1 MTVSGN
7 AIRLIYPRL
16 LRPLVNVLASI
27 VLGTAVGIG
36 CGAVS
41 GLVPGIH
48 ANTVAGVLLSL
59 QALLLAWFDPV
70 FIASAMF
77 STLVTHTFLDNV
89 PGTFLGIPDADTSL
103 AVLPAHALCLEGRGE
118 EAVRISALGSAAGVA
133 FSLPLALAFVL
144 VLPALQPAI
153 DWGIGLVILAVAG
166 YLIVVSESPGWAL
179 AVFSVSGILGLFSLG
194 YSFLAWPTGGESGV
208 LMPLLSGLFGIAV
221 LLQASHGVM
230 PEQHFSGI
238 DLPAGALSRGS
249 LLGSA
254 AGALV
259 GWLPGLSSATANAL
273 LTSVVGYDSN
283 PREYILATSAAN
295 TVNAFLGLAA
305 FYAISRTRSGV
316 MAAIGALSEIPPATA
331 ILLAGALAAV
341 GAYLLTIRLSSMA
354 AWFSG
359 VNITRL
365 NHAVIVFVAVLSLFL
380 CGPFG
385 GLILLLATAVGY
397 VPSLVNIRRVYC
409 MGAIM
414 VPVMVYSFGLA

>member
-7 AIRLIYPRL
+7 AIRLVYPRP
-16 LRPLVNVLASI
+16 LRPLVDVLASI

-133 FSLPLALAFVL
+133 FSLPLAVGFVL
-144 VLPALQPAI
+144 FLPALQPAI

-179 AVFSVSGILGLFSLG
+179 AVFSVSGLLGLFSLG

-305 FYAISRTRSGV
+305 FYAIARTRSGV
-316 MAAIGALSEIPPATA
+316 MAAIGALEEIPPATA
-331 ILLAGALAAV
+331 ILLAGAIAAV
-341 GAYLLTIRLSSMA
+341 GAYLLTVRLSSMA

-385 GLILLLATAVGY
+385 VLVLLLATAVGY

>member
-1 MTVSGN
+1 M
-7 AIRLIYPRL
+7 
-16 LRPLVNVLASI
+16 LASI
-27 VLGTAVGIG
+27 VLGVVIGIG
-36 CGAVS
+36 CGVVS

-48 ANTVAGVLLSL
+48 ANTMAGVLLSL

-70 FIASAMF
+70 VVATAMF

-89 PGTFLGIPDADTSL
+89 PGTFLGIPDADTSF

-133 FSLPLALAFVL
+133 LSLPLALAFVL

-166 YLIVVSESPGWAL
+166 YLIVASESPGWAL
-179 AVFSVSGILGLFSLG
+179 AVFSVSGALGLFSLG

-221 LLQASHGVM
+221 LLKASHGVM
-230 PEQHFSGI
+230 PAQRFSGI
-238 DLPAGALSRGS
+238 DLPAGAVWRGS
-249 LLGSA
+249 VLGSV

-259 GWLPGLSSATANAL
+259 GWLPGLSNATANAL

-316 MAAIGALSEIPPATA
+316 VAAISALEEVPSATVVLLSGAM
-331 ILLAGALAAV
+331 AAV
-341 GAYLLTIRLSSMA
+341 GAYLLTILLSSMA
-354 AWFSG
+354 GWFG
-359 VNITRL
+359 NVNITNL
-365 NHAVIVFVAVLSLFL
+365 NRGVIVFVAVLSLFL

-385 GLILLLATAVGY
+385 VLVLLLATAVGY
-397 VPSLVNIRRVYC
+397 VPALVSIRRVYC

-414 VPVMVYSFGLA
+414 VPVMAYSFGLA

>member
-1 MTVSGN
+1 M
-7 AIRLIYPRL
+7 
-16 LRPLVNVLASI
+16 LASI
-27 VLGTAVGIG
+27 VLGVVIGIG
-36 CGAVS
+36 CGVVS

-48 ANTVAGVLLSL
+48 ANTMAGVLLSL

-70 FIASAMF
+70 VVATAMF

-89 PGTFLGIPDADTSL
+89 PGTFLGIPDADTSF

-133 FSLPLALAFVL
+133 LSLPLALAFVL

-166 YLIVVSESPGWAL
+166 YLIVASESPGWAF
-179 AVFSVSGILGLFSLG
+179 AVFSVSGALGLFSLG

-221 LLQASHGVM
+221 LLKASHGVM
-230 PEQHFSGI
+230 PAQHFSGI
-238 DLPAGALSRGS
+238 DLPAGAVWRGS
-249 LLGSA
+249 VLGSV

-259 GWLPGLSSATANAL
+259 GWLPGLSNATANAL
-273 LTSVVGYDSN
+273 LTSVFGYDSN

-316 MAAIGALSEIPPATA
+316 IAAISALEEVPSATVVLLSGAM
-331 ILLAGALAAV
+331 AAV
-341 GAYLLTIRLSSMA
+341 GAYLLTILLSSMA
-354 AWFSG
+354 GWFG
-359 VNITRL
+359 NVNITNL
-365 NHAVIVFVAVLSLFL
+365 NRGVIVFVVVLSLFL

-385 GLILLLATAVGY
+385 VLVLLLATAVGY
-397 VPSLVNIRRVYC
+397 VPALVNIRRVYC

-414 VPVMVYSFGLA
+414 VPVMAYSFGLA

>member
-1 MTVSGN
+1 M
-7 AIRLIYPRL
+7 LF
-16 LRPLVNVLASI
+16 SI
-27 VLGTAVGIG
+27 VLGTIIGIG

-48 ANTVAGVLLSL
+48 ANTMAGVLLSL

-70 FIASAMF
+70 VVASAMF

-89 PGTFLGIPDADTSL
+89 PSTFLGIPDADTSL

-133 FSLPLALAFVL
+133 LSLPLALAFVL

-194 YSFLAWPTGGESGV
+194 YSFLAWPAGGESGV

-221 LLQASHGVM
+221 LLKASHGVM
-230 PEQHFSGI
+230 PAQHFSGI
-238 DLPAGALSRGS
+238 DLPRGTVRRSS
-249 LLGSA
+249 LLGSV

-273 LTSVVGYDSN
+273 LTSVIGYDSN
-283 PREYILATSAAN
+283 PPGVYPCDQRREHRERLPRAC
-295 TVNAFLGLAA
+295 
-305 FYAISRTRSGV
+305 GV
-316 MAAIGALSEIPPATA
+316 FTPYPGRGA
-331 ILLAGALAAV
+331 G
-341 GAYLLTIRLSSMA
+341 
-354 AWFSG
+354 
-359 VNITRL
+359 
-365 NHAVIVFVAVLSLFL
+365 
-380 CGPFG
+380 
-385 GLILLLATAVGY
+385 
-397 VPSLVNIRRVYC
+397 
-409 MGAIM
+409 
-414 VPVMVYSFGLA
+414 